1 MEIATKTPRHKVTQK
16 VPLWQIN
23 TDREPLAGLLIGS
36 GKRVEQGDPVRA
48 PMEKRKMEGR
58 EG

>member
-1 MEIATKTPRHKVTQK
+1 
-16 VPLWQIN
+16 LWQIN
-23 TDREPLAGLLIGS
+23 TDGEPLAGLCGFLDD